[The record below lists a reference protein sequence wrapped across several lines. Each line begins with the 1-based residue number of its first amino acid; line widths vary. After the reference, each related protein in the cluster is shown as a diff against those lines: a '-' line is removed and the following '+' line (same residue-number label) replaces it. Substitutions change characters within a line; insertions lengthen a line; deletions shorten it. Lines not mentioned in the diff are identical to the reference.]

1 MRVALLSVPRVIGF
15 YLGWLFISV
24 CKRVTNQP
32 NPSEMPT
39 KVSVSWLAFPV
50 LSGVKRVTIPRI
62 YIQAR
67 LHWGRRDAGG

>member
-15 YLGWLFISV
+15 YLGWLFLSE

-39 KVSVSWLAFPV
+39 KVSVFWLAFPV
-50 LSGVKRVTIPRI
+50 LSGVKRVTILRI
-62 YIQAR
+62 HIQAR